1 LRFQQPRICGEW
13 REREK
18 ESNKFDHGFVAT
30 LDELNSENI
39 KEKNGKGSLWDS
51 FSGYVRNKPT
61 KNDVSSLGEG
71 KRTEIP
77 FGWLE
82 VGTSGY

>member
-1 LRFQQPRICGEW
+1 VKSLLRFQQPRICGKW

-39 KEKNGKGSLWDS
+39 KEKN
-51 FSGYVRNKPT
+51 
-61 KNDVSSLGEG
+61 
-71 KRTEIP
+71 
-77 FGWLE
+77 
-82 VGTSGY
+82 